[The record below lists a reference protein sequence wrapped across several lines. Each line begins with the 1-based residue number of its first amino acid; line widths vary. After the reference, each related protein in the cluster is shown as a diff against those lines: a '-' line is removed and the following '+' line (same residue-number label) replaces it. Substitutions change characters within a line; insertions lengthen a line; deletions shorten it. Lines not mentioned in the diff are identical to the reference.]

1 MQGQSPHAGLRAKV
15 FGTAVFW
22 QALQAARRTGPA
34 AMAWHMAL
42 CRMRLLCFQGVL
54 PARPCRRMQAGPP
67 GGLPRQGQTFRQIF
81 LVKICRVFRIMC
93 KRPTLL
99 CSVSDKTTNFE
110 KFEKSRRKG
119 PVLCYNKYDTTKRA
133 ANAAAEEASGISEHY
148 VRSVIFIEIGRAHV

>member
-1 MQGQSPHAGLRAKV
+1 
-15 FGTAVFW
+15 
-22 QALQAARRTGPA
+22 
-34 AMAWHMAL
+34 MAWHMAL

-119 PVLCYNKYDTTKRA
+119 PVLCYNKYDTNIPLPQKHGPGCHFACVSFFSARKCA
-133 ANAAAEEASGISEHY
+133 
-148 VRSVIFIEIGRAHV
+148 GRASKNMHGKVQ